1 MHHEKVGKLQINPL
15 NKMGKKNM
23 NIIMNSIS
31 KAHLNKRIMDFEC
44 LGFNINVFGFTQKHH
59 FSSKERHFN
68 RGNFTY
74 ISQYYKRIITYI
86 NRIRMAF

>member
-1 MHHEKVGKLQINPL
+1 
-15 NKMGKKNM
+15 M

-31 KAHLNKRIMDFEC
+31 EAHSNKRIMDFEC
-44 LGFNINVFGFTQKHH
+44 LGFKNIVFGFTQKHH

-68 RGNFTY
+68 RDNFTY

-86 NRIRMAF
+86 NKKGFLTSSNKDEIWYFQGLNIAKS

>member
-1 MHHEKVGKLQINPL
+1 
-15 NKMGKKNM
+15 M

-31 KAHLNKRIMDFEC
+31 EAHSNKRIMDFEC
-44 LGFNINVFGFTQKHH
+44 LRFKNIVFGFTQKHH

-86 NRIRMAF
+86 NRIRKAF